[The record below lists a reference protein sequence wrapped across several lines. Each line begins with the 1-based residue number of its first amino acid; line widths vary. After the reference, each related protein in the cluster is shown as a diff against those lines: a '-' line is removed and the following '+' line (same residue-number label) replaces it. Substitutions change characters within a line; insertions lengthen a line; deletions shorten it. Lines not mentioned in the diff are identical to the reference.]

1 MTRALAIVAL
11 LAAIARADDPPPRAD
26 DYADDALVAFATT
39 ELSPLPEVGG
49 RIDLEAVVRW
59 HHAHLAVQGR
69 AGGAWSFSAT
79 AGGDVFGARAGIAV
93 GWVIP
98 LSQRLAVVP
107 MAGYDALA
115 LWESAGTSHELVHR
129 FAIELPLSILVYRHV
144 VLEPYG
150 VLGIQSLR
158 GSRDL
163 AVAFGPR
170 IGIVF

>member
-1 MTRALAIVAL
+1 MTRALALVAL
-11 LAAIARADDPPPRAD
+11 LVATARADEPPPRAD
-26 DYADDALVAFATT
+26 DYAADAVVAFATS

-49 RIDLEAVVRW
+49 RIDLEGVVRW
-59 HHAHLAVQGR
+59 QHAHLAVQGR

-98 LSQRLAVVP
+98 ISQRLAVVP
-107 MAGYDALA
+107 MAGYDAFR
-115 LWESAGTSHELVHR
+115 LWESAGTTTELVHR
-129 FAIELPLSILVYRHV
+129 FSIELPLSILVYRHV
-144 VLEPYG
+144 VVEPYG
-150 VLGIQSLR
+150 VLGVQSLR

-163 AVAFGPR
+163 AVALGPR